1 VPRDASPSKTC
12 KALRLSN
19 KNILKGG
26 HKGVAMGDQL
36 ETPPSVSGHW
46 GSDLPSALS
55 PYGSAHRGGGVYVT
69 RKG

>member
-1 VPRDASPSKTC
+1 MTQWAKASRKRPSILLTYSTLQWKRPIGHHEAVMSKTC

-36 ETPPSVSGHW
+36 ETPP
-46 GSDLPSALS
+46 
-55 PYGSAHRGGGVYVT
+55 
-69 RKG
+69 

>member
-1 VPRDASPSKTC
+1 
-12 KALRLSN
+12 
-19 KNILKGG
+19 
-26 HKGVAMGDQL
+26 MGDQL